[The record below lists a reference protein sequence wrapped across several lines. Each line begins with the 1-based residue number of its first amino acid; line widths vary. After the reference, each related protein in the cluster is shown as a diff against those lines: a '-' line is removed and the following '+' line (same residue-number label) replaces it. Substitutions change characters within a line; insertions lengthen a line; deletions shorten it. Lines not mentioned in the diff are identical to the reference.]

1 MLGFAWLT
9 IRQAQEAVKNGRLEE
24 AYGLLQQPEAQGHQ
38 RSWELLQQVARGFV
52 ERAERHMRHDEIAAA
67 WNDLMAA
74 EEVGA
79 TDSSTARLRQA
90 LTRLGITEVRA
101 LLEAG
106 EPGRA
111 GEAIT
116 QLQNRGVRQPELQTL
131 DEAARAWNLGRE
143 QSKRGEFAQAL
154 QTIDRVRRLFP
165 GRHDALEQFLKE
177 LEQRHQ
183 AFSDLIVQLHEALE
197 QKRWGD
203 VVHLSEKVLAM
214 APQHEEARRART
226 RAWKAIEPPTVA
238 EQRLVKVEPA
248 EPPRQRFLLWIDGV
262 GGYLV
267 CLENRVTIGQATP
280 DAFVDIPLYADVSR
294 LHATLTRDSEGYLIE
309 ATRGL
314 QVNGRDAERALLQNG
329 DRVTLGQ
336 SCQLQF
342 RQPVPVSA
350 SARLEITSGH
360 RLQLAVDG
368 VLLMADT
375 LVLGPDANAHV
386 QMPDLAQPI
395 VLFRQKDGLGVRH
408 AGAFQIDGQRC
419 KDRGTLTATS
429 TLSGDDFA
437 LAVEPLGT
445 RMGRS

>member
-1 MLGFAWLT
+1 
-9 IRQAQEAVKNGRLEE
+9 
-24 AYGLLQQPEAQGHQ
+24 
-38 RSWELLQQVARGFV
+38 
-52 ERAERHMRHDEIAAA
+52 
-67 WNDLMAA
+67 
-74 EEVGA
+74 
-79 TDSSTARLRQA
+79 
-90 LTRLGITEVRA
+90 
-101 LLEAG
+101 
-106 EPGRA
+106 
-111 GEAIT
+111 
-116 QLQNRGVRQPELQTL
+116 
-131 DEAARAWNLGRE
+131 
-143 QSKRGEFAQAL
+143 
-154 QTIDRVRRLFP
+154 
-165 GRHDALEQFLKE
+165 
-177 LEQRHQ
+177 
-183 AFSDLIVQLHEALE
+183 
-197 QKRWGD
+197 
-203 VVHLSEKVLAM
+203 
-214 APQHEEARRART
+214 
-226 RAWKAIEPPTVA
+226 
-238 EQRLVKVEPA
+238 
-248 EPPRQRFLLWIDGV
+248 LWIDGV

-309 ATRGL
+309 ASRAL
-314 QVNGRDAERALLQNG
+314 QVNGRPAERALLQNG
-329 DRVTLGQ
+329 DRITLGQ
-336 SCQLQF
+336 SCQLQI

-408 AGAFQIDGQRC
+408 AGSFQLDGHRC
-419 KDRGTLTATS
+419 KDRGTLAATS